1 MQAGTL
7 LLHSTAGYVPAVRLD
22 TDVNIVVNGLVAR
35 VSLMQ
40 QFENTSSEWVEGTYV
55 FPLPDRAAV
64 DHMRLY
70 IGDRLIEGE
79 IREKEQARREYQ
91 QARQAGSR
99 TSLVEQQRANLF
111 TSR

>member
-55 FPLPDRAAV
+55 FP
-64 DHMRLY
+64 
-70 IGDRLIEGE
+70 
-79 IREKEQARREYQ
+79 
-91 QARQAGSR
+91 
-99 TSLVEQQRANLF
+99 
-111 TSR
+111 